1 MKIKRFL
8 GVLLTMLLVMGVL
21 ALPAGAVVK
30 DTTKDVTLT
39 IYALEASDGSEVT
52 VDASVTGEEI
62 TITDKKPV
70 EGASFLL
77 YRVADDE
84 TSPFVPDDVT
94 PIATEKTGAD
104 GRVSV
109 VIPAAQQGRYLVV
122 EDELPENAQGT
133 TVPFLVDLPMMNP
146 EGTDYMYEVFVYPKQ
161 VIEDLQIIDTDS
173 DYPKPEVTKE
183 VSGDN
188 GVTYGDEANIDSY
201 HGQKAYWRI
210 TSQVPTNIGEMTVFN
225 VKDVLDNRLIPPKAS
240 EVEVKS
246 DNGKDVPKSSY
257 TVEISGQAILVKFN
271 PAALTSYKTVQVI
284 FPTEIDISNP
294 EALNTRIENLA
305 SLTYSV
311 VDADVVTD
319 TDEVTDTDSEVE
331 TTTETIITTVVEV
344 WTGSIEGFKHDKDNK
359 ALSGAEFT
367 LYSDKDCKKVV
378 AKTTSDKEGHFY
390 FTGLKDGTYYLKE
403 TKAPNGYQENNNVL
417 EVKIDGKKNS
427 VVKIDVLNVPKTDLP
442 LTGGAGV
449 IGITLIG
456 AAIVLAGISFI
467 AVAFK
472 KFRKTGY
479 SAA

>member
-246 DNGKDVPKSSY
+246 
-257 TVEISGQAILVKFN
+257 
-271 PAALTSYKTVQVI
+271 
-284 FPTEIDISNP
+284 
-294 EALNTRIENLA
+294 
-305 SLTYSV
+305 
-311 VDADVVTD
+311 
-319 TDEVTDTDSEVE
+319 
-331 TTTETIITTVVEV
+331 TTERTFRSPLIP
-344 WTGSIEGFKHDKDNK
+344 
-359 ALSGAEFT
+359 
-367 LYSDKDCKKVV
+367 
-378 AKTTSDKEGHFY
+378 
-390 FTGLKDGTYYLKE
+390 LKFPDRLF
-403 TKAPNGYQENNNVL
+403 L
-417 EVKIDGKKNS
+417 
-427 VVKIDVLNVPKTDLP
+427 
-442 LTGGAGV
+442 
-449 IGITLIG
+449 
-456 AAIVLAGISFI
+456 
-467 AVAFK
+467 
-472 KFRKTGY
+472 
-479 SAA
+479 